1 MHENKFH
8 YINTMKKKILILG
21 AGKEQAIAIK
31 QAKNLNYFVIA
42 CDENPNAYG
51 FEFADLFFVVD
62 IHSVD
67 KIYEIGKK
75 HNIDGIFTH
84 AVEIPHIVSKVSER
98 LGLPCL
104 SSYKAERA
112 TNKSKRISFLKKN
125 GIPCAEF
132 RHVKHKDELL
142 FKGKEIGY
150 PLIIKPIDNAGSR
163 GVKLVENED
172 ELMQSYKEAVTYSTI
187 KEVLLEEVLSGQEIS
202 TESIIYNGEITTFA
216 FADRNYNKKE
226 IFSPYFIEDG
236 INFPSNLKD
245 ELKKKVLDLVEK
257 TIKCLEIDFGAAKG
271 DIIIDNGIPKIIE
284 MAARTSG
291 GWFGAGSIYY
301 ATGANMLEPL
311 LQMSV
316 GDKPKMESIKP
327 NKELGCAQRYIIP
340 KENGIVKSI
349 EGTEN
354 LEKLDGVEMV
364 VLFLPKIGSEIKKA
378 TNHADRFGQ
387 IICTAKSRDQAIDL
401 CEAAINKI
409 KIVLEK

>member
-1 MHENKFH
+1 M
-8 YINTMKKKILILG
+8 KKILLLG
-21 AGKEQAIAIK
+21 AGHEQSIAIK
-31 QAKNLNYFVIA
+31 QAKKLNYFVIV
-42 CDENPNAYG
+42 CDENPNAHG
-51 FEFADLFFVVD
+51 FQFADLFFVVN
-62 IHSVD
+62 INSVD

-75 HNIDGIFTH
+75 NNIDGIFTH
-84 AVEIPHIVSKVSER
+84 GVELPHIVSKVAER

-104 SSYKAERA
+104 SSIKAERA
-112 TNKSKRISFLKKN
+112 TNKSKRIQFLN
-125 GIPCAEF
+125 ENSIPCAQF
-132 RHVKHKDELL
+132 RHVKNKNELMI
-142 FKGKEIGY
+142 KGQEIGF
-150 PLIIKPIDNAGSR
+150 PLVIKPIDNAGAR
-163 GVKLVENED
+163 GVRLVENENQLIEAYD
-172 ELMQSYKEAVTYSTI
+172 EAVNYSVI

-226 IFSPYFIEDG
+226 IFAPYFIEDG
-236 INFPSNLKD
+236 INFPSNLSD
-245 ELKKKVLDLVEK
+245 ELKQKVLDLVEK
-257 TIKCLEIDFGAAKG
+257 TIRCLEIDFGAAKG

-316 GDKPKMESIKP
+316 GDTPNMDSIKP

-340 KENGIVKSI
+340 IENGIVKSI

-364 VLFLPKIGSEIKKA
+364 VLFLPKVGSEIKKA
-378 TNHADRFGQ
+378 TNHAERFGQ
-387 IICTAKSRDQAIDL
+387 IICTAKSRAQAIDL
-401 CEAAINKI
+401 CEVAINKI
-409 KIVLEK
+409 KITLEK